1 MMVNINPAA
10 SQQNKKK
17 LPVSNY
23 FSFIAGVV
31 ETSDESLLSKI
42 SANIRKNSKWP
53 QWDTQGTGGN

>member
-31 ETSDESLLSKI
+31 ETSDESLLSNI

-53 QWDTQGTGGN
+53 